1 MLAATGISSLVDG
14 LAEPPSE
21 ECPALQSLAKGQ
33 GFLFPDSVKRQMLWL
48 FFGPSAFQ
56 NILVRLSTG
65 KKS

>member
-1 MLAATGISSLVDG
+1 MDG

-33 GFLFPDSVKRQMLWL
+33 GFLLLDSVKRQMLWL